1 MHRCWLRARV
11 RGQIVGLI
19 ANVEHR
25 SSEKYQRVMS
35 KPIIALTMGDP
46 AGVGPELV
54 LRALANAELRTECR
68 LAVFGDMSVLELC
81 AEVTGLPATQC
92 ETISPERM
100 LAGEFDS
107 NSDLPLVVD
116 HRRIDL
122 SRFERCRVSAECGQA
137 SFDYIQS
144 SIDAALAGR
153 VAAVT
158 TAPINKEATHAAGIS
173 YPGHTEMFAERAAIS
188 PRWCMMQYSS
198 EVTCTFVT
206 VHVGYSE
213 VPGLLSQQ
221 SILDTI
227 ELTAEAIHRI
237 HGKPGHIAVCGLNPH
252 AGENGLF
259 GNREEEL
266 HIVPAIEAARQRGIS
281 IEGPLPPDT
290 AFVPQKRR
298 QVDAI
303 VCMYHDQ
310 GHIPLKALAFD
321 SAVNTTLGL
330 KVVRTSVDHGT
341 AFDIAWQAKA
351 NPGSLYA
358 ALRLAVKLAA

>member
-1 MHRCWLRARV
+1 MPR
-11 RGQIVGLI
+11 
-19 ANVEHR
+19 
-25 SSEKYQRVMS
+25 
-35 KPIIALTMGDP
+35 PIIALTMGDP

-54 LRALANAELRTECR
+54 LRALANKELHTLCR
-68 LAVFGDMSVLELC
+68 LAVFGDSAVLELC
-81 AEVTGLPATQC
+81 ADITGLPNSNVLKLTPAQF
-92 ETISPERM
+92 
-100 LAGEFDS
+100 LAGEFDVK
-107 NSDLPLVVD
+107 SDLPMVVD
-116 HRRIDL
+116 HQQTDL
-122 SRFERCRVSAECGQA
+122 SQFERCRVSASCGLA
-137 SFDYIQS
+137 SFGYIQS
-144 SIDAALAGR
+144 SIDAALVGR
-153 VAAVT
+153 VSAVT

-173 YPGHTEMFAERAAIS
+173 YPGHTEMFAERAAVS
-188 PRWCMMQYSS
+188 SRWCMMQYSE

-227 ELTAEAIHRI
+227 ELTAEAIQRI
-237 HGKPGHIAVCGLNPH
+237 RNRPAHIAVCGLNPH
-252 AGENGLF
+252 AGEHGLF
-259 GNREEEL
+259 GNCEEEKF
-266 HIVPAIEAARQRGIS
+266 IIPAIEAARERGIS

-290 AFVPQKRR
+290 AFLPQKRR

-351 NPGSLYA
+351 SPSSLYA
-358 ALRLAVKLAA
+358 ALRLAVKLSD